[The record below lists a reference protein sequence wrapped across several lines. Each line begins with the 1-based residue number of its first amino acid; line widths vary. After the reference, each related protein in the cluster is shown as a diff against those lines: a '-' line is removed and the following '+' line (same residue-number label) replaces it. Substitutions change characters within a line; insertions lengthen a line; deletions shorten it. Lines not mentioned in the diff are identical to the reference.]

1 MIIRKI
7 TILMLVSI
15 MILTGCDQGR
25 NSKEA
30 DKDYSS
36 EVVPNIVECG
46 NASINGNGEYYY
58 AVDMNTGVV
67 YLCFHGYRTHAI
79 TVMVNAFGAPITAD
93 QLGITTKRSREG
105 GQ

>member
-15 MILTGCDQGR
+15 MILTGCQSR
-25 NSKEA
+25 NSQKA

-36 EVVPNIVECG
+36 EVAPNIVECG
-46 NASINGNGEYYY
+46 NATIDSSGEYCY

-67 YLCFHGYRTHAI
+67 YLCFHGFRTHAI
-79 TVMVNAFGAPITAD
+79 TVMLNASGTPITAD
-93 QLGITTKRSREG
+93 QLGITTKRSQE
-105 GQ
+105 